1 MLPLL
6 GVIGAAVLM
15 AVGTSLGTSLGNDT
29 VFLIGGIVLVI
40 FGSMYF
46 KR

>member
-15 AVGTSLGTSLGNDT
+15 AIGTTLDNDM